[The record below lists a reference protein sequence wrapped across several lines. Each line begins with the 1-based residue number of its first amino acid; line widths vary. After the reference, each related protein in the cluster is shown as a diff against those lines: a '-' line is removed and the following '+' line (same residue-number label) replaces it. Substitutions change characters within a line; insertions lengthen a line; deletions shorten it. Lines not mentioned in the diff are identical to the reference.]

1 MKKELRNIISS
12 KNSTRPGMSRKYS
25 RTCKDNAKALV
36 ALVVADENF
45 QFDKQF
51 GSIRSSRTNQK
62 AYDESNKQ
70 QIIQHKLS
78 HINNKSFKKSLSLE
92 ERLKKILIQDIVEK
106 SGTYFCL
113 TCGSTFED
121 YCEIQCHRN
130 KCVSQFLMMSYSSS
144 SPWWYSYSS
153 LKRRRIGNS
162 KASTFLD
169 NYLQNAIKVIPE
181 SSFNNLHGTIYHINS
196 VDGYFLKTNPKIRTV
211 NKVKL
216 NLSGSWKFEEVWKGG
231 WDETFIE
238 NSLSWKTFGDINF
251 LKNMSV
257 FSWNEQII
265 LKKHFKKWLS
275 SRSVDLVSNQSHKA
289 DFRKWKR
296 FLSSLELQTA
306 LPMKKNRK
314 APPTFSGEWEYDRTY
329 ICSVCS
335 HQFDDLEEVMHH
347 KWEEHPYCLVSHI
360 TLLNSIH
367 LPPHQMYP
375 QVGVASLNSIGTEFS
390 CVKRCSKCLKVFDN
404 YIDINS
410 PEAFYVHLLTCGG
423 DLESASSWSVR
434 RNNQGGK
441 RRRKRTTG
449 VIRSICNKHVDEL
462 RKVERERRKRR
473 LEIFSKPRPP
483 IARITRL
490 QLKSN
495 TTHLYNLEDN
505 SMPSFISEC
514 KTTNTSIR
522 VSNISCSEII
532 VDLFDPSEIF
542 IKYII
547 EDVLSR
553 VLDLKSGKKRGR
565 PTKTIK
571 RRRHLFSTKK
581 RKRCPLHIEN
591 TKYEKEDMFSSP
603 YSDPPIFARKSSPN
617 DSVLIYAKKSL
628 PNDFSTRSDQKIYSG
643 YKCSTFNEFASSS
656 SQKDEDAFCSLDLTM
671 INVVDG
677 FPNDLRGMRVLN
689 GI

>member
-1 MKKELRNIISS
+1 
-12 KNSTRPGMSRKYS
+12 MSRKYS

-70 QIIQHKLS
+70 PIIQHKLS

-121 YCEIQCHRN
+121 YCEIQSHRN

-162 KASTFLD
+162 KTSTFLD

-238 NSLSWKTFGDINF
+238 NSLSWKTF
-251 LKNMSV
+251 
-257 FSWNEQII
+257 
-265 LKKHFKKWLS
+265 
-275 SRSVDLVSNQSHKA
+275 
-289 DFRKWKR
+289 
-296 FLSSLELQTA
+296 
-306 LPMKKNRK
+306 
-314 APPTFSGEWEYDRTY
+314 
-329 ICSVCS
+329 
-335 HQFDDLEEVMHH
+335 
-347 KWEEHPYCLVSHI
+347 
-360 TLLNSIH
+360 
-367 LPPHQMYP
+367 
-375 QVGVASLNSIGTEFS
+375 
-390 CVKRCSKCLKVFDN
+390 
-404 YIDINS
+404 
-410 PEAFYVHLLTCGG
+410 AFYVHLLTCGG

-449 VIRSICNKHVDEL
+449 
-462 RKVERERRKRR
+462 
-473 LEIFSKPRPP
+473 
-483 IARITRL
+483 
-490 QLKSN
+490 LKSN

-591 TKYEKEDMFSSP
+591 TKYEKEDMFSSS

-656 SQKDEDAFCSLDLTM
+656 SQKDEDAFCSIDLTM
-671 INVVDG
+671 INVVDENHLKEPLDGCRINEEDTAIPSSTLNVYCHPCVLLLDKDKSFWNLGTQKSG
-677 FPNDLRGMRVLN
+677 FPNDLRGMRILN